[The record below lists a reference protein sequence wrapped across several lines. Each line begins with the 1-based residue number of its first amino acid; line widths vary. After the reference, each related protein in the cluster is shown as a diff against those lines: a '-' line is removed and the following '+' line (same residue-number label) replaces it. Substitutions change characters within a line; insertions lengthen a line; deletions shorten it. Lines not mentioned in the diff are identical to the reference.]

1 MAEIKVREMP
11 NRVIRF
17 TSSEKVFNE
26 LVRILKWNPVASLT
40 RKHNLNNNNVFRKRA
55 GRRQ

>member
-26 LVRILKWNPVASLT
+26 LVRILKWNPVASLI
-40 RKHNLNNNNVFRKRA
+40 RKHNLNNNNVFRTIA